1 MKKCLGIDEVP
12 PWLEQ
17 YFKATTKLQYELSA
31 DIKMEC
37 VLVMEL
43 SSLVED
49 IHVKAREASQNVDL
63 DMQDLFEINE
73 VLQSIFGLW

>member
-1 MKKCLGIDEVP
+1 
-12 PWLEQ
+12 
-17 YFKATTKLQYELSA
+17 
-31 DIKMEC
+31 MEC

-43 SSLVED
+43 SSLAED

-73 VLQSIFGLW
+73 VLQSILGLW